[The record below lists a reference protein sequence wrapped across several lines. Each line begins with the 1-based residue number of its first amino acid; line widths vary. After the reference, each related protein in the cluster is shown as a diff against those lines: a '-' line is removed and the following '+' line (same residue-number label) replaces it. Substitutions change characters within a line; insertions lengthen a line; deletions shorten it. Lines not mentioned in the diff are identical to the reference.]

1 MSILV
6 RELSQEDINLK
17 DSFKAFIKELLLGIV
32 NGAATGAAT
41 GVIVSVVYGNPF
53 LGVIVFFAMIGNLL
67 VAGLFGFI
75 VPVFLKKINADPA
88 IASSIFVTTA
98 TDVLGFF
105 IFLGLASAFMT
116 YLV

>member
-1 MSILV
+1 M
-6 RELSQEDINLK
+6 
-17 DSFKAFIKELLLGIV
+17 KELLLGIV

-41 GVIVSVVYGNPF
+41 GIIVSIVYGNAF
-53 LGVIVFFAMIGNLL
+53 LGIIVLLAMIGNLL

-105 IFLGLASAFMT
+105 IFLGLASAFMS